1 MAGWIKIHREII
13 DHWLWSDD
21 RKFKWW
27 IDLLLMANYESN
39 KMLIGNNL
47 IECNRGQLIRSLD
60 GLARRWMVTKK
71 TVRTFLMLL
80 QKDAMI
86 KIENVKFCTRI
97 TICNYDKYQE
107 VVNDQE
113 TVSKRLVNDQETPIT
128 PIKEIKKKEEGKK
141 RNNIPENEF
150 SGLQNTC
157 IKIFTDWYEA
167 KLDVKYFFQAQDAKG
182 MQNIINY
189 LIRAIGEKNGVPARP
204 DEIIASWKLILDK
217 YESWENF
224 YQTQLKLSQISGNL
238 ANILSNIK
246 GVRRGTTGKQRFA
259 TNPDDIAKIVELG
272 FRSVAVS
279 ESTPG

>member
-1 MAGWIKIHREII
+1 LAGWIKIYRDIA

-27 IDLLLMANYESN
+27 IDLLLMANYENN

-86 KIENVKFCTRI
+86 EIENVKFCTRI
-97 TICNYDKYQE
+97 TICNYDKYQD

-128 PIKEIKKKEEGKK
+128 PIKEIKKKEEIKK
-141 RNNIPENEF
+141 RKNIPENEF
-150 SGLQNTC
+150 SGLQTAS
-157 IKIFTDWYEA
+157 IKIFTDWYEK
-167 KLDVKYFFQAQDAKG
+167 KLGVKYPFQVQDAKG
-182 MQNIINY
+182 MQSVLSY
-189 LIRAIGEKNGVPARP
+189 LQKAISEKNNVPARP
-204 DEIIASWKLILDK
+204 DEILAGWKLILDK
-217 YESWENF
+217 YDSWDHF
-224 YQTQLKLSQISGNL
+224 YKSQIKLSQIAGNL

-246 GVRRGTTGKQRFA
+246 GINRGTTGKQRFA
-259 TNPDDIAKIVELG
+259 TNPDDIGKLVEIG

-279 ESTPG
+279 EPTPG